1 MVSTTKHVGLK
12 GRVATVVATCLAS
25 FTLASCGLGQPP
37 EFPSNVTDL
46 RVGAAPSLAGIGV
59 YAALRDGDFDE
70 FGLNVSPA
78 PNRSANET
86 VPQLLNG
93 GVDIAMMDMVT
104 FYQARSQG
112 LPIVGVAF
120 SGIQATDGGDGVMSG
135 AGVIVKANSTINGA
149 LDLQGASVGV
159 PAIKTQTWMNI
170 RAVVDKSGGDSEKID
185 FVEIPPAQSVDLVAN
200 GRVDASSPN
209 QPMLS
214 GAVNSGQMKLVHAS
228 DVPGMKG
235 APSSVFVAAEGF
247 AEKNP
252 EAISNFAKAVY
263 AANTRVNNDRDYAID
278 VATTAL
284 MFKPEQVENAFFPAL
299 AEEDV
304 PEEKLRQVSDL
315 ALQYDLL
322 EKEPDFENLMA
333 KKEGGN

>member
-1 MVSTTKHVGLK
+1 MVSIANRK
-12 GRVATVVATCLAS
+12 GFRARLAAIVAICLAS
-25 FTLASCGLGQPP
+25 ITVASCGIGQSP
-37 EFPSNVTDL
+37 EFPSNVTEL

-59 YAALRDGDFDE
+59 YAALHDGDFE
-70 FGLNVSPA
+70 KHGLTVSPA

-93 GVDIAMMDMVT
+93 GVDIAMMDMIT

-120 SGIQATDGGDGVMSG
+120 SGIQATNGGDGVMSG
-135 AGVIVKANSTINGA
+135 AGVMVEADSPINGA
-149 LDLQGASVGV
+149 LDLEGASVGV
-159 PAIKTQTWMNI
+159 PAIKTQTWMNVKAI
-170 RAVVDKSGGDSEKID
+170 VDKAGGNSDLIN
-185 FVEIPPAQSVDLVAN
+185 FVEIPPAQSVDLVARN
-200 GRVDASSPN
+200 RVEGSVPN

-214 GAVNSGQMKLVHAS
+214 GAVNSGEMKLVHAS
-228 DVPGMKG
+228 DVPGMQG

-252 EAISNFAKAVY
+252 TAISKFAEAAY
-263 AANTRVNNDRDYAID
+263 AANARVNADRDYAIEI
-278 VATTAL
+278 ATTAL
-284 MFKPEQVENAFFPAL
+284 SYDPEQVNDAFFPRL

-304 PEEKLRQVSDL
+304 SLEHMRLVSAL
-315 ALQYDLL
+315 ALQYGLL

-333 KKEGGN
+333 KKEGVN